1 MATIPAPRCICCN
14 AVLINEELARNALC
28 CRSCNEKAKAEL
40 EAIAKEQ
47 AANEAADAVNH
58 PKHYCAHPSGIECI
72 QITEHMNF
80 CLGNAVK
87 YIFRAD
93 EKGKPVE
100 DLKKALWYIQRE
112 IERRERAS

>member
-1 MATIPAPRCICCN
+1 MATIPAPRCMCCN
-14 AVLINEELARNALC
+14 EVLINEDLDEKQLYCRK
-28 CRSCNEKAKAEL
+28 CRSFIVAD
-40 EAIAKEQ
+40 
-47 AANEAADAVNH
+47 DAVNH